1 MATTPLEWSAAEVWP
16 FGRAGLRRAGMS
28 GTPMILETVRVEN
41 FKCIDDSTE
50 FSIKP
55 LTALVGKNESGK
67 TALLQALYRVNP
79 VLPADGD
86 YAETEYP
93 RRRWAAYR
101 QRRQKSPDRIVTT
114 SWRLEPGDTEAL
126 SSVLGPDVM
135 ASPRVVVTKGY
146 DNRLRW
152 QIDLDER
159 RVVANLVRGA
169 GVDTSELRSLW
180 AVSTIAELIRTLQ
193 AADGSTPSQAALLSS
208 VQERFPRGSL
218 DDQVAGILEP
228 RLPRFLYFAE
238 YHRLPAQVSI
248 DDLLRR
254 RATNQLTA
262 GDSIFLAL
270 LELANVAPEELQQI
284 SRFEYLIAELEAV
297 SQQVTRDVLEYWSQD
312 RSLEVDFRCDAARPD
327 DPPPCNTGHI
337 LRTRIRSRRHNV
349 TLSFDER
356 SAGFI
361 WFFSFLLWL
370 THLRRDRSGDYI
382 ILLDEPGLGLHAR
395 AQMDMMRFIRE
406 RVLPAYQVVYTTHTP
421 FMIAPDALDG
431 IRTVED
437 VDEGDVV
444 LGTKV
449 GDRFLSMDPDTLFPI
464 RAALAYDVTKRA
476 VVGNQ
481 TLLVDRPSDVLYL
494 KWFSRELQEQGRP
507 HLDPEWSLVPIGGL
521 DSIAPFAALFAEPS
535 QRVAVLTDGLM
546 SHPRRL
552 EGLGERGILQ
562 FGRILRPALYVDSGE
577 DAQIEDLLGRRL
589 YRELVI
595 GAFRLQESPVLQ
607 GAPVAGGGGRLLAEV
622 EEYFTGLPPWA
633 PRFDSFGPASYLFE
647 NAATLRE
654 TLPELEE
661 ALNRFE
667 KLFRDLNSFVAD

>member
-1 MATTPLEWSAAEVWP
+1 
-16 FGRAGLRRAGMS
+16 
-28 GTPMILETVRVEN
+28 MILETVRVEN

-50 FSIKP
+50 FSIRP

-67 TALLQALYRVNP
+67 TALLQALCRLNP
-79 VLPADGD
+79 VLPSEGTFAD
-86 YAETEYP
+86 TEYP

-101 QRRQKSPDRIVTT
+101 QRRQKAADRVVTT
-114 SWRLEPGDTEAL
+114 TWRLEPADIDAL
-126 SSVLGPDVM
+126 GGLLGPDAM
-135 ASPRVVVTKGY
+135 ASTRVVVTKGY

-152 QIDLDER
+152 QVDLDER
-159 RVVANLVRGA
+159 RVVSNLVRA
-169 GVDTSELRSLW
+169 ANLDAAELRSLW
-180 AVSTIAELIRTLQ
+180 AVSTVTELMRTLQ
-193 AADGSTPSQAALLSS
+193 AVEDPTPAQAALLAGI
-208 VQERFPRGSL
+208 QERFPRGGL
-218 DDQVAGILEP
+218 DDQIVELLEP

-238 YHRLPAQVSI
+238 YHRLPAEVGI

-254 RATNQLTA
+254 RAANQLTA

-270 LELANVAPEELQQI
+270 LSLANVAPEELQQI
-284 SRFEYLIAELEAV
+284 SRFEYLVAELEAV
-297 SQQVTRDVLEYWSQD
+297 SQQITKDVLDYWSQD

-327 DPPPCNTGHI
+327 DRPPLDVGYVM
-337 LRTRIRSRRHNV
+337 RTRIRSRRHNV

-370 THLRRDRSGDYI
+370 THIRRDQAGDYI
-382 ILLDEPGLGLHAR
+382 FLLDEPGLGLHAR

-406 RVLPAYQVVYTTHTP
+406 QVLPAYQVIYTTHTP

-437 VDEGDVV
+437 ADDGDTV

-476 VVGNQ
+476 VVGRQ

-494 KWFSRELQEQGRP
+494 KWFSRELQEQGRE
-507 HLDPEWSLVPIGGL
+507 HLDPEWRLVPVGGL

-535 QRVAVLTDGLM
+535 QKIAVLTDGLM

-552 EGLGERGILQ
+552 EGLWERGVLQ
-562 FGRILRPALYVDSGE
+562 FGRILRPALYVEGGE
-577 DAQIEDLLGRRL
+577 DAQVEDLLGRRL

-607 GAPVAGGGGRLLAEV
+607 GDVPAEPQRRLVAEV
-622 EEYFTGLPPWA
+622 EEYFAGLPPWA

-654 TLPELEE
+654 TLPDLDD
-661 ALNRFE
+661 AMARFE
-667 KLFRDLNSFVAD
+667 RLFADLNSFVAD